1 MFKKITD
8 LKKDALHDKTVL
20 MRVDFNVP
28 IKDGEI
34 QDSFRIKQVLPTV
47 EYLVE
52 AGAKV
57 VLMSHLG
64 DNTATLKPVADWLNQ
79 FLPVKFSTEVVDTE
93 AVKNLTAGEVLLLEN
108 LRQHA
113 GEEVGSEALAE
124 ELAGG
129 ADIYINEAF
138 SVSHRLHASVV
149 GVPKILPSY
158 AGFLFIKE
166 YEELSRVFK
175 ASKPFVVVLGG
186 AKFSTKM
193 PVIESLVPLADDIF
207 LGGALVHILWRK
219 MGYEV
224 GRSLVDE
231 GIKGLEEILKLKN
244 VHLPVDVIVENVNGE
259 KLEKLPEQ
267 VGMQEV
273 ISAAGKQSVDKIVTA
288 ISKAQFVL
296 WNGPLGLVEKGF
308 TGSSRQIAEA
318 VASSGAYS
326 IAGGGD
332 TVAVLNDLNL
342 VAGIDLVSTAG
353 GAMLEFIATGTLVGI
368 EALEN

>member
-8 LKKDALHDKTVL
+8 LKQDDLYEKTVL

-28 IKDGEI
+28 IKNNQVQDG
-34 QDSFRIKQVLPTV
+34 FRIKQVLPTV

-57 VLMSHLG
+57 ILISHLG
-64 DNTATLKPVADWLNQ
+64 ASKATLKPVADWLNQ
-79 FLPVKFSTEVVDTE
+79 FIPVKFSTKVVDTE

-108 LRQHA
+108 LRQNS
-113 GEEVGSEALAE
+113 GEETNDEVLAKD
-124 ELAGG
+124 LAKG

-138 SVSHRLHASVV
+138 SVSHRPHSSVV
-149 GVPKILPSY
+149 RVPMILPSY
-158 AGFLFIKE
+158 VGFLFMKE
-166 YEELSRVFK
+166 YEELSRVFS

-193 PVIESLVPLADDIF
+193 PVVESLAPLADDIF

-224 GRSLVDE
+224 GQSLVDE
-231 GIKGLEEILKLKN
+231 GIKGLDEILKLKN
-244 VHLPVDVIVENVNGE
+244 VHLPQDVVVTGVNNE
-259 KLEKLPEQ
+259 RLNKLPEQ

-273 ISAAGKQSVDKIVTA
+273 ISDAGKQSVDKIVEA
-288 ISKAQFVL
+288 ISGAQFVL

-308 TGSSRQIAEA
+308 TDSSRQIAEA
-318 VASSGAYS
+318 VASSEAYS
-326 IAGGGD
+326 IVGGGD

-342 VAGIDLVSTAG
+342 IDDIDFVSTAG
-353 GAMLEFIATGTLVGI
+353 GAMLEFIAAGTLVGL
-368 EALEN
+368 EALSD